1 MVASTSYGP
10 YTLVR
15 SLGGGG
21 VGEVY
26 LAVDSTNGAN
36 VALKLLP
43 LPRRSDT
50 EAFNEARGRFLVEAY
65 ATRKLQ
71 HPYIAAVLNA
81 GETNGQAWIAMEL
94 APGSDLTRYARA
106 PRLLP
111 EAMVLRV
118 ASRVA
123 AALACAHEAGIV
135 HRDVKASNVIVD
147 WATDSLKLTDFG
159 IARSADSQVT
169 RTGFVPGTPAYQA
182 PEQLAGALPG
192 ERGDLYGLG
201 VLMFELLA
209 GQLPFEA
216 PTMGQLLRKVAQEPA
231 PDLRSLQPDVSE
243 PTARFVAG
251 LLAKDPAAR
260 PWPAS
265 RVATYLGQLAV
276 EMAGKPA
283 AATTAGPMSRR

>member
-1 MVASTSYGP
+1 MGTQTYGP

-21 VGEVY
+21 VGEVFV
-26 LAVDSTNGAN
+26 ASDGTSGVN

-43 LPRRSDT
+43 LPRRSDV

-71 HPYIAAVLNA
+71 HPHIAAVLNA
-81 GETNGQAWIAMEL
+81 GESNGQAWIAMEL
-94 APGSDLTRYARA
+94 APGSDLTRYTRA

-111 EAMVLRV
+111 EAVVLRV

-147 WATDSLKLTDFG
+147 WASDSLKLTDFG

-209 GQLPFEA
+209 GRLPFEA
-216 PTMGQLLRKVAQEPA
+216 PTMGQLLRQVAQEPA
-231 PDLRSLQPDVSE
+231 PDLRSLHSAVSE
-243 PTARFVAG
+243 PVARFVAG

-265 RVATYLGQLAV
+265 RVAAYLGQLADQ
-276 EMAGKPA
+276 MAGPA
-283 AATTAGPMSRR
+283 AGVAAGGPMSHR

>member
-1 MVASTSYGP
+1 MGAAASYGP
-10 YTLVR
+10 YTVVR

-26 LAVDSTNGAN
+26 LATDTTTGLN

-43 LPRRSDT
+43 LPRRSDA

-65 ATRKLQ
+65 ATRRLS
-71 HPYIAAVLNA
+71 HPNIAAVLNA

-94 APGSDLTRYARA
+94 APGSDLTRYARP

-123 AALACAHEAGIV
+123 SALACAHEAGIV

-147 WATDSLKLTDFG
+147 WASDSVKLTDFG
-159 IARSADSQVT
+159 IARSSDSQVT
-169 RTGFVPGTPAYQA
+169 RTGFVPGTPVYQA
-182 PEQLAGALPG
+182 PEQLAGAVPG
-192 ERGDLYGLG
+192 ERGDLYSLG
-201 VLMFELLA
+201 VMMFELLA
-209 GQLPFEA
+209 GRLPFEA
-216 PTMGQLLRKVAQEPA
+216 PSMGLLLRQVAQETA
-231 PDLRSLQPDVSE
+231 PELRSVQPTVAE
-243 PTARFVAG
+243 PVARFVAA

-260 PWPAS
+260 PWPAA
-265 RVATYLGQLAV
+265 RVAAYLGQLADV
-276 EMAGKPA
+276 AAG
-283 AATTAGPMSRR
+283 GPMSRH